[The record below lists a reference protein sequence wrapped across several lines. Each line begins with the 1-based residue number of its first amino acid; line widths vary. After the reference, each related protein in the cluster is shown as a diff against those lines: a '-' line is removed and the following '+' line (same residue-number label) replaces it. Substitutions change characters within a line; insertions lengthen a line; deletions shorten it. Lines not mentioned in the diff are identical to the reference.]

1 MKSYFTKKIIHHFK
15 CKIKNIIR
23 GIKNLWYW
31 FPVVWKDS
39 PCESENTYDFLLYK
53 LKSIYTAHLEHGG
66 FSLSDNRL
74 KWMRVTV
81 KLLERI
87 TVDHYEL
94 EYTNYYKTDSILKG
108 NVESYKVRYNDLK
121 TYFDKY
127 PTTYNKALV
136 AIRKNY
142 NNSKF
147 KPTDLTIA
155 VQMGIIRK
163 HKAMKIIH
171 KLLSKNLLRWWH

>member
-1 MKSYFTKKIIHHFK
+1 MKSHLTKKILYHSK
-15 CKIKNIIR
+15 YQIKKFVR

-39 PCESENTYDFLLYK
+39 PCESENTYEFLLYK
-53 LKSIYTAHLEHGG
+53 LRSIYIAHLDHGG
-66 FSLSDNRL
+66 FGLSDNRL

-94 EYTNYYKTDSILKG
+94 EYTNYYKTDSVLTG
-108 NVESYKVRYNDLK
+108 NVVSYKLRYNDLK
-121 TYFDKY
+121 TYFLKY
-127 PTTYNKALV
+127 PTTYDKALV

-142 NNSKF
+142 NNPNF
-147 KPTDLTIA
+147 EPTELAIA